1 MKTILLMDIV
11 IAAFGLYLVF
21 VALGMKRNG
30 KINTLVIA
38 EHEQKK
44 CRDTKAYIAGV
55 VPYMYFFGIV
65 ALVVGVIGILGDLKV
80 LSLARVWSFIELALF
95 WAHWSFLHMDC
106 VIRKKNIFKALN
118 M

>member
-30 KINTLVIA
+30 KINTLVIV

-55 VPYMYFFGIV
+55 VPYMDFFGIV

-95 WAHWSFLHMDC
+95 LGAL
-106 VIRKKNIFKALN
+106 VIFTHGLRNQKEKYF
-118 M
+118 

>member
-30 KINTLVIA
+30 KINTLVIV

-65 ALVVGVIGILGDLKV
+65 ALVVGVIGILGDQIG
-80 LSLARVWSFIELALF
+80 R
-95 WAHWSFLHMDC
+95 AH
-106 VIRKKNIFKALN
+106 V
-118 M
+118 